1 MLAFKVLFKWN
12 LSLFGRLFSED
23 FHPLGLY
30 QKEFLCF
37 CEFLSWAL
45 LGLIRFYFCAEK
57 RWIPAMNYDPDIK
70 AHKSFANEHSF
81 DVWFLFQIWNTHSF
95 WFWTTNDPPWSA
107 YYSGKGIS
115 TNNPLNER
123 IFNEIA
129 TMIAQKRTRKC
140 TRKCRHFRCLREN
153 NKRFEE
159 PDGHN
164 KYNLFITTNSTPCTQ
179 HVLTRTVAKVL
190 YAEAFKFFKR

>member
-1 MLAFKVLFKWN
+1 MKPLPLLPSFLAEFLPLRTLPKEIYLYFWIFKLGTVRIDKVL
-12 LSLFGRLFSED
+12 
-23 FHPLGLY
+23 
-30 QKEFLCF
+30 
-37 CEFLSWAL
+37 L
-45 LGLIRFYFCAEK
+45 LRRK
-57 RWIPAMNYDPDIK
+57 RWILAMNDDPDIK
-70 AHKSFANEHSF
+70 GHKSFANEHSF

-115 TNNPLNER
+115 ANNPFNER

-153 NKRFEE
+153 NNGFEE
-159 PDGHN
+159 PTSKLFSSPQILHHARNNTQDSGDSSVCRGHQI
-164 KYNLFITTNSTPCTQ
+164 L
-179 HVLTRTVAKVL
+179 
-190 YAEAFKFFKR
+190 

>member
-1 MLAFKVLFKWN
+1 MKPPPLLPSFFAECLPLRKKKKIFLSFWIIKLGTVRIDKVLLW
-12 LSLFGRLFSED
+12 R
-23 FHPLGLY
+23 
-30 QKEFLCF
+30 
-37 CEFLSWAL
+37 
-45 LGLIRFYFCAEK
+45 RK
-57 RWIPAMNYDPDIK
+57 RWILAMNDDPDIK
-70 AHKSFANEHSF
+70 THKSFANEHSF

-115 TNNPLNER
+115 ANNPFNER

-179 HVLTRTVAKVL
+179 HVLKTVAIVL
-190 YAEAFKFFKR
+190 YAEAIKFFKR